1 MAGRRQYTAFAPFDE
16 VKQPPTIHPKA
27 GQHNGTTCTAGSR
40 KCFARKLVLASSISF
55 AFLFQSKAHSLRCS
69 SSPHKVIWFCG
80 DPVNSIVKGKA
91 VPALIVAA
99 LMDQL
104 SSSAVLGVGHHGD
117 FLFDFYHLL
126 LDGQNTPFYL
136 SVHFDSKMT
145 PPLKIN
151 LR

>member
-1 MAGRRQYTAFAPFDE
+1 MFFPMKQSSHQRFIQRQDS
-16 VKQPPTIHPKA
+16 
-27 GQHNGTTCTAGSR
+27 GTE
-40 KCFARKLVLASSISF
+40 
-55 AFLFQSKAHSLRCS
+55 
-69 SSPHKVIWFCG
+69 
-80 DPVNSIVKGKA
+80 PVAQQGVGNALHTNTFFSIVKGKA

-104 SSSAVLGVGHHGD
+104 SISAVLGVGHHGD

-145 PPLKIN
+145 PPFENKFEIAQNPSHISVYFRGNYCVDKHKNTLLIVISF
-151 LR
+151 